1 MNNRWK
7 MNRIG
12 FVNFWFYDRESFSF
26 EDGKMLLRGQNGSG
40 KSITTQSFIPFILDG
55 DRSPSR
61 LDPFG
66 SSDRKMEYYF
76 LGDNKDDSTGYL
88 YLEFRKEETNEYRTI
103 AIGQN
108 AHRGRPM
115 SFWGFVITDN
125 RRVEKD
131 IRFYRESGNTII
143 PYSRQEMKKVLG
155 DNIPFTTSPKEYKNM
170 VNRYLFG
177 FEREEQYDQFIRLLI
192 KVRAPKLSKEFRPT
206 RVLEILNESLQVLND
221 EDLKPMADAMDK
233 MDQIQ
238 ESLEGLKR
246 ARTDAIAIQKE
257 YSHYNH
263 YIVATKAHNYLN
275 AKKKAENAE
284 KNYSEEEKKIG
295 EWKKQILS
303 ETEHLTSLQAEE
315 TALRASLEQYTD
327 PELENLDIRLENL
340 RKSRNDESQKKKRKH
355 EQIADKNEQIHNTEV
370 KKKDLDNKADFAEK
384 KMQDSLSDL
393 DLLQEEIQ
401 SDFHSLLRNRE
412 FSREEVISKINVL
425 KDTVQRGRKALQDT
439 FAKQND
445 YETAQKEEEENNRRY
460 EEADRRYDELESMME
475 HCQDEILTELSSLQN
490 NTFWIPSLETLNQA
504 ENIIEDYHSLT
515 DAITFQNVLKN
526 DCDACIQKVNE
537 RIAVLRLEEK
547 QAEQLIADTGK
558 KIEEVRNQK
567 EVEPQRDENA
577 EASRLL
583 LKQAGIEAY
592 PFYQAV
598 DFAEG
603 VSEERQAMIEQQLN
617 KAGILDALVVSD
629 VAYDRIQKEFPSL
642 LDTIIHTE
650 QTGNEVYPY
659 LIADSDV
666 PLAVESSVKNI
677 LSCFSDQ
684 NSTLVLKESGYF
696 RHGMIE
702 GYANKKQSEFIG
714 VAARK
719 RRKEQILAELEDQL
733 QDYRK
738 QKDAVLERK
747 NECLQHMEG
756 INEEFALIPDTSRL
770 NDYLEKLLSVD
781 VERREFAAK
790 KERLE
795 KATLQAYE
803 LFKRSEVQM
812 LAVCRTL
819 PYARSVETYED
830 VLSALDDYREQF
842 NELCL
847 ARNEQESSML
857 QAMIQAEAIQ
867 KYLEEV
873 DALSLEERE
882 MDSILDSIAEQIRQT
897 EEILNSPETIERAQ
911 KLKEIHQK
919 QDENQKAIIEANRI
933 LGIVSHDLD
942 ESGEVL
948 LELEKEVRSASADY
962 EKNLKYFDEEMSLNI
977 LFERKNLSL
986 AECALRAVAE
996 EEPSYMNRSEVEM
1009 ITSLMEVFN
1018 RNQSDL
1024 SNYSPKLEILF
1035 PSEKEDNGESRSRY
1049 VMNLVYSG
1057 MKLNLDT
1064 FVDQLKSAIETQE
1077 ELISAKDR
1085 ELFEDILS
1093 QTISNKLMERIEES
1107 RNWVKEMSHLM
1118 KNMDTSMGMTFS
1130 LDWKPVSTESSS
1142 EMDIRSLEKILIRDK
1157 ELITAED
1164 EERVARHFRS
1174 VIRREKENLE
1184 LNNDVPNYMDL
1195 VRNALDY
1202 RKWYEFKMSYTRVNE
1217 GRKDLTNAAFN
1228 RFSGGEKAMA
1238 MYVPLFAAV
1247 NAQYQKASL
1256 TDHPRIIALDE
1267 AFAGVDEK
1275 NISSMFELVEKLD
1288 FDYIMNSQV
1297 LWGCYE
1303 TVKHLKICE
1312 LLRPLNSDCVTV
1324 INYIWN
1330 GKEKILNE

>member
-1 MNNRWK
+1 MNDRWK

-55 DRSPSR
+55 DRSPAR

-88 YLEFRKEETNEYRTI
+88 YLEFRKEETDEYRTI

-177 FEREEQYDQFIRLLI
+177 FDREEQYDQFIRLLI

-246 ARTDAIAIQKE
+246 TRTDALAIQKE

-263 YIVATKAHNYLN
+263 YIVACKAHKYLN
-275 AKKKAENAE
+275 AKKEAEEAE
-284 KNYSEEEKKIG
+284 KKYSEEETKIA
-295 EWKKQILS
+295 EWKKQIS
-303 ETEHLTSLQAEE
+303 EETAHLADLHAEE
-315 TALRASLEQYTD
+315 TALRVSLEQYTD

-340 RKSRNDESQKKKRKH
+340 RKSRTDETQKKNRKH
-355 EQIADKNEQIHNTEV
+355 EQIEDKNDQIHNTEV
-370 KKKDLDNKADFAEK
+370 KKKELDNKADFAKK
-384 KMQDSLSDL
+384 KMQDSLADL
-393 DLLQEEIQ
+393 DLLQDEIQ
-401 SDFHSLLRNRE
+401 SDFHSLLRNPQ
-412 FSREEVISKINVL
+412 FSREEIISKINIL

-439 FAKQND
+439 FAKQKD
-445 YETAQKEEEENNRRY
+445 YETARSDEAENNRRY
-460 EEADRRYDELESMME
+460 EEADKRYADLESLME
-475 HCQDEILTELSSLQN
+475 RCQDEILTELASLKD
-490 NTFWIPSLETLNQA
+490 NTYWIPSDQTLA
-504 ENIIEDYHSLT
+504 EAEKIIEDYQLLT
-515 DAITFQNVLKN
+515 DSITFQNVLKS
-526 DCDACIQKVNE
+526 DCDARIQEENE
-537 RIAVLRLEEK
+537 KLAVIYSEEK
-547 QAEQLIADTGK
+547 QAQQQISDTEK

-567 EVEPQRDENA
+567 EVEMERDESA
-577 EASRLL
+577 DTSRLL

-592 PFYQAV
+592 PFYQTI
-598 DFAEG
+598 DFVEG
-603 VSEERQAMIEQQLN
+603 LSEERQAMIEQQLY

-629 VAYDRIQKEFPSL
+629 EAYERIQKEFPSL
-642 LDTIIHTE
+642 LDTIIHPE
-650 QTGNEVYPY
+650 ESGKQVYPF
-659 LIADSDV
+659 LV
-666 PLAVESSVKNI
+666 PDAGISSEIESSVKKI
-677 LSCFSDQ
+677 LSCFSDFEGL
-684 NSTLVLKESGYF
+684 LVLKDSGYF

-702 GYANKKQSEFIG
+702 GHANKKQSEFIG
-714 VAARK
+714 AAARK
-719 RRKEQILAELEDQL
+719 RRKEQVLRELEEQL
-733 QDYRK
+733 LDYRK
-738 QKDAVLERK
+738 QKEAVLARK
-747 NECLQHMEG
+747 EECMQYLEG
-756 INEEFALIPDTSRL
+756 INEEFAVIPDTSRL
-770 NDYLEKLLSVD
+770 NEYLEKLISAD
-781 VERREFAAK
+781 VERKELVAK
-790 KERLE
+790 KEKLE
-795 KATLQAYE
+795 KAALQAYE
-803 LFKRSEVQM
+803 LFKRSEVVM
-812 LAVCRTL
+812 LSVCRTL
-819 PYARSVETYED
+819 PYARSVEAYED
-830 VLSALDDYREQF
+830 VLSSIDDYREQF

-847 ARNEQESSML
+847 ARNDMESCLSQALIQE
-857 QAMIQAEAIQ
+857 EAIQ
-867 KYLEEV
+867 KYLEEI
-873 DALSLEERE
+873 DSLSLEERE
-882 MDSILDSIAEQIRQT
+882 IDSTLDSIADQIQHI
-897 EEILNSPETIERAQ
+897 EEILNSPETIEKAE

-919 QDENQKAIIEANRI
+919 QNENQNAIIEVNRI
-933 LGIVSHDLD
+933 LGIVSHDLE
-942 ESGEVL
+942 ESSDIL
-948 LELEKEVRSASADY
+948 FKLKEDVNFTAADY
-962 EKNLKYFDEEMSLNI
+962 EKQQKYFDEEISLNI
-977 LFERKNLSL
+977 LFERKDSTLK
-986 AECALRAVAE
+986 ECAERAIRE

-1024 SNYSPKLEILF
+1024 SNYSPKLDILF
-1035 PSEKEDNGESRSRY
+1035 PSEGNDNGESRSRY

-1064 FVDQLKSAIETQE
+1064 FVEQLKSAIETQE

-1093 QTISNKLMERIEES
+1093 QTISNKLMQRIEES

-1130 LDWKPVSTESSS
+1130 LDWKPVSNDSSA
-1142 EMDIRSLEKILIRDK
+1142 EMDVRSLEKILIRDK
-1157 ELITAED
+1157 ALITAED

-1184 LNNDVPNYMDL
+1184 MNNDVPNYMDL

-1202 RKWYEFKMSYTRVNE
+1202 RKWYEFRMSYTRVNE
-1217 GRKDLTNAAFN
+1217 GKKDLTNAAFN

-1247 NAQYQKASL
+1247 NAQYQKA
-1256 TDHPRIIALDE
+1256 THADHPRIIALDE